1 MNKLSR
7 IEFMDSRNEIER
19 SPDLLDL
26 EELRKKLREARIDR
40 DAWKVKAELSDSHLR
55 RILRSPAW
63 KLTKP
68 FRILN
73 ILAWRI
79 KPSLLDDPDAEW
91 QIQSSGPTVFQE
103 LRQNISIEESNANLD
118 SSKIAVLAQWS
129 KDEAI
134 SISTN
139 QLISQ
144 LIICGYEVVLVSAC
158 ESSDALVLDNEILQ
172 RITILRKPNV
182 GYDFG
187 SWSIGLLTFPEI
199 RKAKEILLLNDSNS
213 GPFGTISELLEKMNN
228 SPYDITGIT
237 DSLQHRYHIQSFMMH
252 FKNNSLNHKAM
263 VTFWQNIR
271 SQNDKFDVVLAY
283 ELGLT
288 SRAQGNGLLVG
299 AIYPWNLL
307 VDYWENASV
316 KAWQRLLDLGYPFIK
331 REVARSLTV
340 KQIYTLIETRF
351 IKSTE
356 QDLFK
361 EMLLQDSNMS

>member
-1 MNKLSR
+1 MGSL
-7 IEFMDSRNEIER
+7 EQL
-19 SPDLLDL
+19 PDDVDVS
-26 EELRKKLREARIDR
+26 ELRQNLREARIDR
-40 DAWKVKAELSDSHLR
+40 DGWQIQAQLSDAHLK

-68 FRILN
+68 FRLLN
-73 ILAWRI
+73 LIAWRI
-79 KPSLLDDPDAEW
+79 KPELLDDSSAAW
-91 QIQSSGPTVFQE
+91 QMQSSGPTVFE
-103 LRQNISIEESNANLD
+103 EISSSVYVEKDNANFN
-118 SSKIAVLAQWS
+118 SSRIAVVAQWS
-129 KDEAI
+129 KDNVL

-144 LIICGYEVVLVSAC
+144 LIVCGYEVVLVSAC
-158 ESSDALVLDNEILQ
+158 ERSEALVLDNEILDQ
-172 RITILRKPNV
+172 ITILRKPNV

-199 RKAKEILLLNDSNS
+199 SKAKEILLLNDSNS
-213 GPFGTISELLEKMNN
+213 GPFGAISGLLEKMNN

-263 VTFWQNIR
+263 LTFWQNIR

-331 REVARSLTV
+331 REVTRSLTP
-340 KQIYTLIETRF
+340 KQISNLIETRF
-351 IKSTE
+351 SE
-356 QDLFK
+356 SSERDLIK
-361 EMLLQDSNMS
+361 EMLSQDSNEG

>member
-1 MNKLSR
+1 MGSKHES
-7 IEFMDSRNEIER
+7 ER
-19 SPDLLDL
+19 PPDALDI
-26 EELRKKLREARIDR
+26 EELRQKLREARIDR
-40 DAWKVKAELSDSHLR
+40 DGWKIQAQLSDSHLR

-73 ILAWRI
+73 VIAWRF
-79 KPSLLDDPDAEW
+79 KPELLDDSSAEW
-91 QIQSSGPTVFQE
+91 QIQSSGPTVFE
-103 LRQNISIEESNANLD
+103 EISSAVHVEKNNANLD
-118 SSKIAVLAQWS
+118 SSRIAVVAQWS
-129 KDEAI
+129 KAEVI

-139 QLISQ
+139 RLISQ
-144 LIICGYEVVLVSAC
+144 LIVCGYEVVLVSAC
-158 ESSDALVLDNEILQ
+158 ESPEVLVLDNEILD

-199 RKAKEILLLNDSNS
+199 SKADEILLLNDSNS

-307 VDYWENASV
+307 VDYWENASI

-331 REVARSLTV
+331 REVARSLTP
-340 KQIYTLIETRF
+340 KQISNLIETRF
-351 IKSTE
+351 SESSERDVI
-356 QDLFK
+356 K
-361 EMLLQDSNMS
+361 EMLLQDSNVS

>member
-1 MNKLSR
+1 MGSL
-7 IEFMDSRNEIER
+7 EQL
-19 SPDLLDL
+19 PDDVDVS
-26 EELRKKLREARIDR
+26 ELRQNLREARIDR
-40 DAWKVKAELSDSHLR
+40 DGWQIQAQLSDDHLK

-68 FRILN
+68 FRLLN
-73 ILAWRI
+73 LIAWRI
-79 KPSLLDDPDAEW
+79 KPELLDDSSAAW
-91 QIQSSGPTVFQE
+91 QIQSSGPTVFE
-103 LRQNISIEESNANLD
+103 EISNEVRVEKSNANLD
-118 SSKIAVLAQWS
+118 SSKIAVVAQWS
-129 KDEAI
+129 KSNI
-134 SISTN
+134 FSISTN
-139 QLISQ
+139 RLISQ
-144 LIICGYEVVLVSAC
+144 LIVCGYEVVLVSAC
-158 ESSDALVLDNEILQ
+158 ENPETLVLDNEILE

-199 RKAKEILLLNDSNS
+199 RKADEILLLNDSNS

-331 REVARSLTV
+331 REVVRSLTPQ
-340 KQIYTLIETRF
+340 QIVNLLETQFRN
-351 IKSTE
+351 SSE
-356 QDLFK
+356 RDLYK
-361 EMLLQDSNMS
+361 AMLTQDSNTKQT

>member
-1 MNKLSR
+1 MTNTEK
-7 IEFMDSRNEIER
+7 
-19 SPDLLDL
+19 SPEDLDIS
-26 EELRKKLREARIDR
+26 ELRQSLREAKIDR
-40 DAWKVKAELSDSHLR
+40 DGWKIQAQLSDAHLK

-73 ILAWRI
+73 LIAWRI
-79 KPSLLDDPDAEW
+79 KPELLDVSSAEW
-91 QIQSSGPTVFQE
+91 NMQSSGPTIFEE
-103 LRQNISIEESNANLD
+103 LKDSTYIETCNANLKAP
-118 SSKIAVLAQWS
+118 KIAVMAQWS
-129 KDEAI
+129 KNEVL

-139 QLISQ
+139 MLIAQLIEN
-144 LIICGYEVVLVSAC
+144 GFEVVLVSAC
-158 ESSDALVLDNEILQ
+158 ESPNLLVLNENILQ

-199 RKAKEILLLNDSNS
+199 RQAKEVLLLNDSNS
-213 GPFGTISELLEKMNN
+213 GPFGSLTHLLRLMNQ
-228 SPYDITGIT
+228 SLYDITGVT

-252 FKNNSLNHKAM
+252 FKNRSLSHHAM

-271 SQNDKFDVVLAY
+271 TQNSKFDVVLAY

-316 KAWQRLLDLGYPFIK
+316 SAWQRLLDLGYPFIK
-331 REVARSLTV
+331 REVVRSLTE
-340 KQIYTLIETRF
+340 KQIANLIETRF
-351 IKSTE
+351 ANSSE
-356 QDLFK
+356 RDLFN
-361 EMLLQDSNMS
+361 EMLNQDSNTTQV

>member
-1 MNKLSR
+1 MGSL
-7 IEFMDSRNEIER
+7 EQL
-19 SPDLLDL
+19 PDDVDVS
-26 EELRKKLREARIDR
+26 ELRQNLREARIDR
-40 DAWKVKAELSDSHLR
+40 DGWQIQAQLSDAHLK

-68 FRILN
+68 FRLLN
-73 ILAWRI
+73 LIAWRI
-79 KPSLLDDPDAEW
+79 KPELLDDSSAAW
-91 QIQSSGPTVFQE
+91 QIQSSGPTVFDE
-103 LRQNISIEESNANLD
+103 ISSAVRVEKDNANLN
-118 SSKIAVLAQWS
+118 SSRIAVVAQWS
-129 KDEAI
+129 KDNVL

-144 LIICGYEVVLVSAC
+144 LIDCGYEVVLVSAC
-158 ESSDALVLDNEILQ
+158 ESPEALVLENDILE

-199 RKAKEILLLNDSNS
+199 SKANEVLLLNDSNS
-213 GPFGTISELLEKMNN
+213 GPFGTISELLEKMKN

-331 REVARSLTV
+331 REVARSLTA
-340 KQIYTLIETRF
+340 KQLSNLIETRF
-351 IKSTE
+351 SELSEKE
-356 QDLFK
+356 LFK
-361 EMLLQDSNMS
+361 KMLMQDSTTTQT